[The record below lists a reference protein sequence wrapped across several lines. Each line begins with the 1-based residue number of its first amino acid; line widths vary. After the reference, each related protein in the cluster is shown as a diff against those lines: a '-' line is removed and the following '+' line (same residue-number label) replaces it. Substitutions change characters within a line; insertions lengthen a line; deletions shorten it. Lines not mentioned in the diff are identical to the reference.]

1 MCGIIAYIGNKP
13 VMPILIQGLQRLE
26 YRGYD
31 SAGIALVEEGELNI
45 IKTKGTVDSLSD
57 LLKESKNQA
66 VYGIGHTRWAT
77 HGVPSDINAH
87 PHASCN
93 NKLTLVHN
101 GIIENYKELR
111 EQLLNEGHKFISE
124 TDTEIVVHIIEKYY
138 QGNLEEAVIKG
149 IKDLQGAYALAII
162 SAQEEKIVLVRK
174 QSPLIIGVGEGECYA
189 ASDIPALLP
198 YTKKIV
204 ILEEGDIAILEKNG
218 FKVINTQGKERK
230 VEVIE
235 TNWDARLAEKS
246 GYPHFMLKEIYEQPT
261 VLKDTLR
268 ERISEDQLLLDEA
281 DFGDLIPNL
290 RKVYF
295 GACGT
300 AYHATLV
307 GKHYLETL
315 CDLEA
320 ETEVASEFRYRDV
333 PWVKPAV
340 GIIVSQSGETAD
352 TLGVLTRLKELSYP
366 VIGIT
371 NVIGSSVSRES
382 DRTIYTRAGP
392 EISVASTKA
401 YTSQMLVL
409 LLLALSWAKKRNK
422 LNYEKER
429 YYIKE
434 LKELPFKAQQ
444 VIDKSEVF
452 LETARELKEAK
463 HLFYLGRLQDYYTA
477 HEGALKMKEIS
488 YIHAEAYA
496 GGELKHGP
504 LALIENNT
512 PVIAFLSNKAIAPK
526 MLSNFEEV
534 RSRGGKIY
542 LFTTLDLKETSFRV
556 VKLPDSDMLVSP
568 ILNGLVLQLLAY
580 YTARECG
587 APIDKPRNLAKSVT
601 VE

>member
-45 IKTKGTVDSLSD
+45 IKTKGSVDSLSD
-57 LLKESKNQA
+57 LLKESKHLA

-87 PHASCN
+87 PHASCD

-124 TDTEIVVHIIEKYY
+124 TDTEIVVHILEKYY
-138 QGNLEEAVIKG
+138 KGNLEEAVIKG
-149 IKDLQGAYALAII
+149 IKDLQGAYALAVI
-162 SAQEEKIVLVRK
+162 SVQEEKIVLVRK

-204 ILEEGDIAILEKNG
+204 ILEEGDIGILGKNG
-218 FKVINTQGKERK
+218 FQVINTQGKERK

-246 GYPHFMLKEIYEQPT
+246 GYPHFMLKEIFEQPT

-268 ERISEDQLLLDEA
+268 ERISEDRLLLDEA

-307 GKHYLETL
+307 GKYYLETL

-320 ETEVASEFRYRDV
+320 ETEAASEFRYRDV

-352 TLGVLTRLKELSYP
+352 TLGVLTRLKDLSYP

-401 YTSQMLVL
+401 YTSQMLTL
-409 LLLALSWAKKRNK
+409 LLLALSWSKKRNK

-429 YYIKE
+429 HYIKE

-444 VIDKSEVF
+444 VLDKSEVF
-452 LETARELKEAK
+452 LEIARELKEAK
-463 HLFYLGRLQDYYTA
+463 HLFFLGRLQDYYTA
-477 HEGALKMKEIS
+477 LEGALKMKEIS

-512 PVIAFLSNKAIAPK
+512 PVIAFLSNKSIAPK

-542 LFTTLDLKETSFRV
+542 LFTTLDLKDTSYRV
-556 VKLPDSDMLVSP
+556 VKLPESDMLISP